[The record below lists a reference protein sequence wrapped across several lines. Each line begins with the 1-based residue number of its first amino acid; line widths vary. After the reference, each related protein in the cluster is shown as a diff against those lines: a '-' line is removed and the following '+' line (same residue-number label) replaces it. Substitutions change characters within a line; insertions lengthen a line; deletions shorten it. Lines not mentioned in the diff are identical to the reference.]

1 MGNEVTL
8 GGAGDLMYDPSFS
21 GAVLQR
27 SYETIVRD
35 INKPS
40 IIYWSIGNEDP
51 LTSLHMVSVK
61 LVKALDPTR
70 PVLLPWRPE
79 EWLPKEVDI
88 LAPHYW
94 NPQEYDRLAGHSGR
108 LLFRLN
114 THMLMA

>member
-1 MGNEVTL
+1 
-8 GGAGDLMYDPSFS
+8 
-21 GAVLQR
+21 
-27 SYETIVRD
+27 
-35 INKPS
+35 
-40 IIYWSIGNEDP
+40 
-51 LTSLHMVSVK
+51 MVSVK

-108 LLFRLN
+108 PVISTEY
-114 THMLMA
+114 THAYGNDAFGGTLEGIN